1 MPLEPVI
8 LNITTNAGGT
18 ATVTHTFPSTTGRLL
33 YRVDWAVGDLAAGVD
48 AVLKFVNTLDGVD
61 KTLLTLT
68 NANAFAQYHPRVVEQ
83 GNTGADLTSTTMPL
97 IDGNLQIAVTSGG
110 NVKSG
115 ICTVWVMT

>member
-8 LNITTNAGGT
+8 LHITTNAGGA
-18 ATVTHTFPSTTGRLL
+18 ATVTHTFPSVAGRLL

-48 AVLKFVNTLDGVD
+48 AVLKSVNTLDGVD

-97 IDGNLQIAVTSGG
+97 IDGNLQIAVTAGG

>member
-8 LNITTNAGGT
+8 LSITTNSGGA
-18 ATVTHTFPSTTGRLL
+18 ATVTHVFPSVTGRLL
-33 YRVDWAVGDLAAGVD
+33 YRVDWAVGDLATGVD
-48 AVLKFVNTLDGVD
+48 AVLKSVSTLDSVD

-68 NANAFAQYHPRVVEQ
+68 NANANAQYHPRVVEQ

-115 ICTVWVMT
+115 TCVAWVIT